1 MELAVWVGE
10 TPRHQDLWGTGSDP
24 KVRASV
30 PSKGKFNSHWM
41 RGWTASVKGDVPNER
56 TRRGRGMVTSRGDE

>member
-1 MELAVWVGE
+1 MWVGE

-41 RGWTASVKGDVPNER
+41 RGWTASVKGDVPSER
-56 TRRGRGMVTSRGDE
+56 TRRGRRMVTRRGDE